1 MYKTDTWQQK
11 IKLFL
16 IILGPILVTQLGMY
30 AMNFFDTVMS
40 GNAGAEDL
48 AGVAIGSS
56 LWVPIFTGIN
66 GIMLALSPIVA
77 QLTGADQKQDVP
89 SAVRQGVYLSTLLA
103 ILVLIIGFFVLD
115 PILNLM
121 KLESEVRSIA
131 KDYLIAL
138 STGIIPL
145 FIYNGLRSFI
155 DALGATRVT
164 MVITLLSLPFNI
176 VFNYIFIFGKFGLP
190 AYGGVGAGIATSMT
204 YWVTLLFTVMIIIRV
219 RPFST
224 YAIFKVFERPSIQA
238 WWNQLKI
245 GVPIGIAIFFEVSI
259 FSAVTILMSTYSTN
273 TIAAHQAAINFAS
286 FLYMIPL
293 SIAMALTIAVGFEAG
308 GNRRDHAK
316 QYSYLGIGIAVLL
329 SILCGIAIY
338 AFDGPVARLYNDQTE
353 VIEMT
358 KHFLFY
364 AIFFQLSDAFGAPI
378 QGALRGYKDV
388 NITLLMAFVSY
399 WVIGLPSGYLMATY
413 TFLGPAGY
421 WMGLITGL
429 AVGAI
434 TLFIR
439 LLYVQKNASSTVNA
453 TKSQ

>member
-1 MYKTDTWQQK
+1 MYKTDTWQEK
-11 IKLFL
+11 TKLFL

-103 ILVLIIGFFVLD
+103 LVVLIIGSFILN
-115 PILNLM
+115 PILNM
-121 KLESEVRSIA
+121 MELEPEVRTIA
-131 KDYLIAL
+131 KQYLIAL

-155 DALGATRVT
+155 DALGQTRVT

-176 VFNYIFIFGKFGLP
+176 IFNYVFIFGKFGLP
-190 AYGGVGAGIATSMT
+190 AYGGVGAGIATSLT
-204 YWVTLLFTVMIIIRV
+204 YWVTLLFTIFLLVRV

-224 YAIFKVFERPSIQA
+224 YSIFSILEKPSLRA

-245 GVPIGIAIFFEVSI
+245 GVPIGFAIFFEVSI
-259 FSAVTILMSTYSTN
+259 FSAVTILMSTYNTN

-308 GNRRDHAK
+308 GNRREHAK
-316 QYSYLGIGIAVLL
+316 QYSYLGISIAVVL

-338 AFDGPVARLYNDQTE
+338 VFDDPVARLYNDRPE

-358 KHFLFY
+358 KHFLYY

-388 NITLLMAFVSY
+388 NITLIMALVSY

-413 TFLGPAGY
+413 TFFGPAGY
-421 WMGLITGL
+421 WMGLIIGL
-429 AVGAI
+429 AAGAI
-434 TLFIR
+434 ALFAR
-439 LLYVQKNASSTVNA
+439 LLYVQRKAPSQTS
-453 TKSQ
+453 KSQ

>member
-11 IKLFL
+11 VKLFL

-56 LWVPIFTGIN
+56 LWVPVFTGIN

-103 ILVLIIGFFVLD
+103 LFVLVIGFFVLE

-121 KLESEVRSIA
+121 KLESEVRSIS
-131 KDYLIAL
+131 KGYLIAL

-176 VFNYIFIFGKFGLP
+176 VFNYVFIFGKFGFP
-190 AYGGVGAGIATSMT
+190 AYGGVGAGIATSLT
-204 YWVTLLFTVMIIIRV
+204 YWVTLVFTVIIIIRV

-224 YAIFKVFERPSIQA
+224 YAIFKVFEKPSIQA
-238 WWNQLKI
+238 WWSQLKI

-316 QYSYLGIGIAVLL
+316 QYSYLGISIAVIL

-364 AIFFQLSDAFGAPI
+364 AIFFQISDAFGAPI

-388 NITLLMAFVSY
+388 NITLIMAFVSY

-413 TFLGPAGY
+413 TFFGPAGY

-439 LLYVQKNASSTVNA
+439 LLYVQKEVPSTANA